1 VAGQRPKQGW
11 IYMINPYRVSLRCKM
26 GHIHFYDLIEPG
38 EVECQTAF
46 CSLTINSSHVFR
58 GAHPHIIWTSDEFE
72 TETNYSVKTF
82 TTIPL
87 TSKTT
92 FTGLSTTYPIVS
104 NSKNGLTAKSYALI
118 NQISTIDGNCL
129 KKADGNWLER
139 MGQLELRDKTE
150 IEQRLKFSLGLSSS
164 TTDDFIRSMT
174 PELFKKA
181 YGYLPDDLKMKA
193 LEDLIDG
200 VD

>member
-1 VAGQRPKQGW
+1 MAGQRPKKGW

-38 EVECQTAF
+38 EVECQTAS
-46 CSLTINSSHVFR
+46 CSLAINSSHVFR
-58 GAHPHIIWTSDEFE
+58 GTHPHIICTSDEFE
-72 TETNYSVKTF
+72 GDTNYSVKTF
-82 TTIPL
+82 QVIPL

-92 FTGLSTTYPIVS
+92 FAGLPTTYPIVS
-104 NSKNGLTAKSYALI
+104 NRKNGLTTKSYALVHQLYPI
-118 NQISTIDGNCL
+118 NGDCF
-129 KKADGNWLER
+129 KKADGSWMER
-139 MGQLELRDKTE
+139 MGQLDSRDKTE
-150 IEQRLKFSLGLSSS
+150 IEQRLKFSLELSSP
-164 TTDDFIRSMT
+164 TTDDFLMNMT

-181 YGYLPDDLKMKA
+181 YGHLPDDLKMKA

>member
-1 VAGQRPKQGW
+1 VAGKRPRQGW

-38 EVECQTAF
+38 EVECQTAS
-46 CSLTINSSHVFR
+46 CSLSINSSHVFR
-58 GAHPHIIWTSDEFE
+58 GTHPHIIFTSDEFE
-72 TETNYSVKTF
+72 ADTNYSVKTF
-82 TTIPL
+82 QVIPL

-92 FTGLSTTYPIVS
+92 FAGLPTTYPIVS
-104 NSKNGLTAKSYALI
+104 NSKNGLTTKSYALVHQLYPI
-118 NQISTIDGNCL
+118 NSDCF
-129 KKADGNWLER
+129 KKADGSWMER
-139 MGQLELRDKTE
+139 MEQLDSRDRRE
-150 IEQRLKFSLGLSSS
+150 IEQRLKFSLELSSP
-164 TTDDFIRSMT
+164 TTDDFLRNMT

-181 YGYLPDDLKMKA
+181 YGHLADDLKMKA

>member
-1 VAGQRPKQGW
+1 VAGQRPRQGW

-38 EVECQTAF
+38 EVECQTAS
-46 CSLTINSSHVFR
+46 CSLVINSSHVLR

-92 FTGLSTTYPIVS
+92 FTGLSTTYPIIS
-104 NSKNGLTAKSYALI
+104 NSKNGLTAKYYALV
-118 NQISTIDGNCL
+118 NQISTIDGNCF

-139 MGQLELRDKTE
+139 IGQLEPRDKTE

-164 TTDDFIRSMT
+164 TTDDFIRNMT

-181 YGYLPDDLKMKA
+181 YGHLPDDLKVKA

>member
-1 VAGQRPKQGW
+1 MAAQRSRQGW

-38 EVECQTAF
+38 EVECQTAS
-46 CSLTINSSHVFR
+46 CSLAINSSHAFR

-92 FTGLSTTYPIVS
+92 FAGLPTTYPIVS
-104 NSKNGLTAKSYALI
+104 NSKNGLTAKSYALV
-118 NQISTIDGNCL
+118 NQISTIDGNCF
-129 KKADGNWLER
+129 KKADGNWAER

-150 IEQRLKFSLGLSSS
+150 IEQRLNFSLGLSSAI
-164 TTDDFIRSMT
+164 TDAFLQNMT
-174 PELFKKA
+174 PELLKKA
-181 YGYLPDDLKMKA
+181 YGHLADNLKTKT